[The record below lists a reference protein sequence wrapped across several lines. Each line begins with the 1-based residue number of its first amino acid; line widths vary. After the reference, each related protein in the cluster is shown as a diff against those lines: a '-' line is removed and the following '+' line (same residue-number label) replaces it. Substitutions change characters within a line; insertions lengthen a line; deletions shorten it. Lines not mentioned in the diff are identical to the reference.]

1 MNNMLSPFDFTRQEI
16 KEILISLVV
25 LAFVF
30 AYPEI
35 LTNPIFILTSL
46 LGVGIAFFGHEMA
59 HRYVARK
66 RGFYS
71 AYKMWPQGLLLAL
84 VMAFATNGNMVFAAP
99 GAVIFAGYWMFRNPT
114 IEDIG
119 IIGIAG
125 VVFNLTVMYFSL
137 SLYFWTG
144 FPLFSFIGTIN
155 GWLAIFNLIPF
166 GPLDGKKV
174 MDWNLKIWLA
184 ALALA
189 ITGFAAL
196 LFF

>member
-1 MNNMLSPFDFTRQEI
+1 MNSMLSPFDFTRQEI
-16 KEILISLVV
+16 KEILISLAV
-25 LAFVF
+25 LTFVF

-35 LTNPIFILTSL
+35 LTSPVFIVTSL

-59 HRYVARK
+59 HRFIARK

-84 VMAFATNGNMVFAAP
+84 VMAFVSNGNMVFAAP

-125 VVFNLTVMYFSL
+125 TVFNICVMYFSL

-166 GPLDGKKV
+166 GPLDGRKV
-174 MDWNLKIWLA
+174 MDWSWKIWLI
-184 ALALA
+184 ALFLA
-189 ITGFAAL
+189 IAGFAAL
-196 LFF
+196 FFI